1 MSKRNP
7 DAPDP
12 MPSRAVVADWVGGAD
27 EDEIYDLQRYVTA
40 ATNLARARAHLDVA
54 RDEFLD
60 PGEPF

>member
-7 DAPDP
+7 PTPDY
-12 MPSRAVVADWVGGAD
+12 MPSRAVVADWIGGAD

-40 ATNLARARAHLDVA
+40 ATNLARARAALDVA